1 MANTEDRKLGPS
13 EVEQSKNAHEI
24 FDENDDLKEYQP
36 SQTTLEKKQE
46 KLDRGEELYT
56 GFGFDSDRGRG
67 ERLLG
72 DDLNTAKVPSPETH
86 TPSAQTRQNTF
97 ESSTGTESDSRLS
110 SSNVKVSNNQRVE
123 PSTPYTTTRTVTK
136 SASRE
141 VPEETKLIIEPQGG
155 EFRYKERTPD
165 YNRRRDRDVYYYNSN
180 EEAVDAN
187 LGDYR
192 SRVDESGLQHIP
204 ADYELTEVHYDID
217 PRSGQYYHL
226 ANGAYITDYDH
237 IETLPIKHHYKL
249 KRKEKKGLP
258 WTKIALGVA
267 AVAGLGLLF
276 MADEDDGPFWS

>member
-56 GFGFDSDRGRG
+56 GFGFDSDRERG
-67 ERLLG
+67 ERLLD
-72 DDLNTAKVPSPETH
+72 DDLNTAKVTSPETH
-86 TPSAQTRQNTF
+86 TPSAPYRQTTF
-97 ESSTGTESDSRLS
+97 ESSTGTESDTRLS
-110 SSNVKVSNNQRVE
+110 GSNIKVSNNQRVE

-165 YNRRRDRDVYYYNSN
+165 YNKKDDKEVYYYNQNQEVIDRNDKSQTQ
-180 EEAVDAN
+180 
-187 LGDYR
+187 
-192 SRVDESGLQHIP
+192 RVDEYNRTSTP
-204 ADYELTEVHYDID
+204 VDYELAGVNYDID
-217 PRSGQYYHL
+217 PRTGQYYHL
-226 ANGAYITDYDH
+226 ANGAHISDYNH
-237 IETLPIKHHYKL
+237 IETLPIKHHYKTQ
-249 KRKEKKGLP
+249 RKEKKGLP

-267 AVAGLGLLF
+267 AVAGLGLLLIGE
-276 MADEDDGPFWS
+276 EDDGPFWS

>member
-86 TPSAQTRQNTF
+86 TSSAQTRENTF
-97 ESSTGTESDSRLS
+97 ESDTRLS
-110 SSNVKVSNNQRVE
+110 GSNIKVSNNQRVE
-123 PSTPYTTTRTVTK
+123 PSTTYTTTRTVTK

-141 VPEETKLIIEPQGG
+141 VPEETKLIIEPKGG
-155 EFRYKERTPD
+155 EFRYKECTPD
-165 YNRRRDRDVYYYNSN
+165 YNKKDDKEVYYYNQNQEVIDRNDKSQTQ
-180 EEAVDAN
+180 
-187 LGDYR
+187 
-192 SRVDESGLQHIP
+192 RVDEYNRTSTP
-204 ADYELTEVHYDID
+204 VDYELAGVHYDID

-226 ANGAYITDYDH
+226 ANGAYITDYDY
-237 IETLPIKHHYKL
+237 IETLPIKHHYKSQ
-249 KRKEKKGLP
+249 RKEKKGLP